1 MRRSDKEIKDPQILS
16 EILNQSEVCRIAL
29 CDGEKPYLVPMN
41 FAYSENRLYLHSAT
55 SGRKINILKE
65 NNNICFQ
72 MDIKTQMVKSENPC
86 NWGMKYLSVIGSG
99 KAHLIDDISGKKEA
113 LDIIMAKYSLKS
125 IESDEKLYEY
135 SENSLNNVL
144 VIEVEVEEITGKKS
158 GY

>member
-1 MRRSDKEIKDPQILS
+1 MRRSDKEIKDPQILF
-16 EILNQSEVCRIAL
+16 EVLNQSEVCRIAL

-55 SGRKINILKE
+55 SGRKIDILKE

-72 MDIKTQMVKSENPC
+72 VDIKTQMVRSENPC

-99 KAHLIDDISGKKEA
+99 KAHLIDDILGKKEA

-125 IESDEKLYEY
+125 IESDEQLFEY

-144 VIEVEVEEITGKKS
+144 VIEVEIEEITGKTS